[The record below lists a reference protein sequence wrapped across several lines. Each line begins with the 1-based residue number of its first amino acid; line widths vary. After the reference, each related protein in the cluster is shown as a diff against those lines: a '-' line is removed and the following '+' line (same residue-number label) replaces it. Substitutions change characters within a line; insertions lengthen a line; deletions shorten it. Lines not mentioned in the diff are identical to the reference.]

1 MRRKPQK
8 YSATISIDGKELPVD
23 VVFEYRR
30 GHRFSITRKRIIM
43 RLPLGLEAA
52 AVQNHLL
59 ELQQWVGK
67 LAVKKKTLLSPFT
80 PKSYQ
85 SGDVLTV
92 GKRQYVLD
100 ISDEVRGSHT
110 GKLVG
115 NSIALRLSSKASP
128 ANRTKAIKTLLSR
141 IVAGDFQAEIEQ
153 RVHHWNSR
161 SFNRNIKGVFL
172 KYNHSN
178 WGSCSVNGNVNLS
191 TRLLF
196 APDSVQDYVILH
208 ELAHLVELNHSDR
221 FWTLV
226 KQHMPDYREKEKW
239 LKEHGGACDF

>member
-8 YSATISIDGKELPVD
+8 YSATITVNNSELPVE
-23 VVFEYRR
+23 VVFEHRR
-30 GHRFSITRKRIIM
+30 GHRFSITRQRIIM
-43 RLPLGLEAA
+43 RLPLGLEAPL
-52 AVQNHLL
+52 VQARLL

-67 LAVKKKTLLSPFT
+67 LALKKTTLLSPFT
-80 PKSYQ
+80 PKDYQ
-85 SGDVLTV
+85 SGDMLTV

-100 ISDEVRGSHT
+100 IQEEERRSHT
-110 GKLVG
+110 AKLVG
-115 NSIALRLSSKASP
+115 NTVALRLSSNVSA

-141 IVAGDFQAEIEQ
+141 VIAGDFQAEIEQ
-153 RVHHWNSR
+153 RVHAWNRR
-161 SFNRNIKGVFL
+161 SFNRSIKGVFL

-196 APDSVQDYVILH
+196 APEDVQDYVILH

-226 KQHMPDYREKEKW
+226 GQHMPDYQEKEKW
-239 LKEHGGACDF
+239 LKEHGGTCDF

>member
-1 MRRKPQK
+1 MRKKSLK
-8 YSATISIDGKELPVD
+8 YSANITVNGKELPVE
-23 VVFEYRR
+23 VVFEHRR
-30 GHRFSITRKRIIM
+30 GHRFSITRQRIIM
-43 RLPLGLEAA
+43 RLPLGLDAA
-52 AVQNHLL
+52 LVQERLQ

-67 LAVKKKTLLSPFT
+67 LAVKKKALLDPFT
-80 PKSYQ
+80 PKTYS

-100 ISDEVRGSHT
+100 LTDEERGSHT

-115 NSIALRLSSKASP
+115 NTIALRLSSKAGP

-141 IVAGDFQAEIEQ
+141 IIAGDFQAEIEQ
-153 RVHHWNSR
+153 RVHAMNRR
-161 SFNRNIKGVFL
+161 SFNRTIKGVFL

-196 APDSVQDYVILH
+196 APEEVQDYVILH

-221 FWTLV
+221 FWTLL
-226 KQHMPDYREKEKW
+226 KQHMPDYKEKEKW
-239 LKEHGGACDF
+239 LKDHGGACDF